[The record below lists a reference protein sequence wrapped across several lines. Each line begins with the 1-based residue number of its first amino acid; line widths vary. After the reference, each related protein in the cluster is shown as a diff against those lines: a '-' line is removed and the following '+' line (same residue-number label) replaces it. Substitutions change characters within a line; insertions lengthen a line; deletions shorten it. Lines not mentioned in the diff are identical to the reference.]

1 MLKYRTIFVQ
11 TLAAFATASVMSCSF
26 AANPFPSE
34 NISVSNGSQSYEGDE
49 NTDAIINVR
58 TEVANDVPQDGS
70 GAPAWDVTNVVG
82 SLSVTGYRD
91 FRIEKPTND
100 GSWQYGLYSPN
111 SGTINVDVTRD
122 IQVTTNNVAVHA
134 MGTGGDI
141 TLKAGRDV
149 VLASETQAVYAQ
161 QQRQISIEAGNN
173 IVLSGSSN
181 VVGFL
186 GANSTTPASIE
197 LKAGNIITITAAD
210 GRNAI
215 GTGTWGGNPAQSGV
229 LTMDAPGGIDITGNI
244 ALNDE
249 AGKGQLNLGENTS
262 DIRIHGNSTTAIKEL
277 SANKDVTFHYD
288 HIADSGK
295 TQTIG
300 KINGNVSVSVGHED
314 LDTMSTQEATLK
326 RCIDRAE
333 IGRHCYLPITR
344 ACQLLHVSAS
354 GLYSWLKSDQQHR
367 HGVVHTDEFILTA
380 VKGFFKQSRGYTPGL
395 MSC

>member
-34 NISVSNGSQSYEGDE
+34 NISVSNCSQSYEGDE

-70 GAPAWDVTNVVG
+70 GAPAWDVTNVVV

-186 GANSTTPASIE
+186 GADSTTPASIE

-210 GRNAI
+210 GRN
-215 GTGTWGGNPAQSGV
+215 
-229 LTMDAPGGIDITGNI
+229 
-244 ALNDE
+244 
-249 AGKGQLNLGENTS
+249 
-262 DIRIHGNSTTAIKEL
+262 L
-277 SANKDVTFHYD
+277 SVP
-288 HIADSGK
+288 
-295 TQTIG
+295 
-300 KINGNVSVSVGHED
+300 V
-314 LDTMSTQEATLK
+314 
-326 RCIDRAE
+326 
-333 IGRHCYLPITR
+333 
-344 ACQLLHVSAS
+344 
-354 GLYSWLKSDQQHR
+354 
-367 HGVVHTDEFILTA
+367 HGVEILHSPEF
-380 VKGFFKQSRGYTPGL
+380 
-395 MSC
+395 